1 MRFLLYLELLWVI
14 IARRSVPD
22 NTQEDWSMNILRSLL
37 ALVLLSFCSAPATAT
52 DLSKVDRTIKKE
64 PAYKNK
70 PKYCLLVFGLEAKT
84 RVWLVLDGDVLHV
97 DRNGNGDLTEDGK
110 RVLMPAFQ
118 ESQNP
123 FLHPWREVKAGDV
136 TDGRLTHTDL
146 LIMQTHVRSFVAQSK
161 EEAEIKRQTDE
172 ILRQT
177 AEGIVYGVGLKVE
190 LASPPGERGSTQR
203 VHQGAFAENRQGHLV
218 FADRPQ
224 DAPVIHFGG
233 PLTMYLYP
241 DQKLTRGEPSSEPK
255 TSIGTPG
262 LGKGTFAIAAY
273 DHVPNDTHPVAKVE
287 FPPKTLG
294 KEPITMEVPL
304 TKRC

>member
-1 MRFLLYLELLWVI
+1 
-14 IARRSVPD
+14 
-22 NTQEDWSMNILRSLL
+22 MNVLRSLL
-37 ALVLLSFCSAPATAT
+37 VLALLSFCSAPATAT

-84 RVWLVLDGDVLHV
+84 RVWLVLDGDVLYV

-110 RVLMPAFQ
+110 RVVMPAFQ

-123 FLHPWREVKAGDV
+123 FLQEQREVKAGDV
-136 TDGRLTHTDL
+136 TDGRLSHTDL
-146 LIMQTHVRSFVAQSK
+146 LVTQMRARRSFVAKSK
-161 EEAEIKRQTDE
+161 QEEEFKKLLTDE
-172 ILRQT
+172 IFRQT
-177 AEGIVYGVGLKVE
+177 PDGIVYGVQLKVE
-190 LASPPGERGSTQR
+190 LASPPGEKGSIQR
-203 VHQGAFAENRQGHLV
+203 VNQVAFADRQGFLE

-241 DQKLTRGEPSSEPK
+241 GEKLTRGEPTSEPK
-255 TSIGTPG
+255 TSLGTPG
-262 LGKGTFAIAAY
+262 LGKGAFAITAY

-294 KEPITMEVPL
+294 KEPLTMEVPL